1 VVAGIEELWMSRVI
15 ERGGRSYTDSPMM
28 VSRFFCHR
36 PSLLCRPRIPGGC
49 TKTNATN
56 SLRQKLKKLITDFS
70 QSRVNSSQ

>member
-15 ERGGRSYTDSPMM
+15 ERGGRSCTDSPMM

-49 TKTNATN
+49 TKTDAT
-56 SLRQKLKKLITDFS
+56 SLHQELNELITDFS
-70 QSRVNSSQ
+70 QSRVNNSQ